1 MPGGD
6 GTGPAG
12 LGPMAGRQA
21 GYGSGQPL
29 IQPVS
34 PQMGKRRGRGRR
46 LGRGRGMG
54 RDLSPSAP
62 PTPQQGGDRIT
73 PENKIKT
80 LKAQARALED
90 QLRAINVRIGA
101 VEPGSCA
108 YAVVALVDSNRCV
121 ACGTCERICPAGAI
135 SVEEIARINRTM
147 CMGCGQ
153 CVAECPEDALFLR
166 KVQL

>member
-6 GTGPAG
+6 GRGPDG
-12 LGPMAGRQA
+12 LGPMTGLQA

-34 PQMGKRRGRGRR
+34 PQMGRGRR

-54 RDLSPSAP
+54 RNLSPPAP
-62 PTPQQGGDRIT
+62 RTPQQVGDRLT
-73 PENKIKT
+73 SENEIKT

-101 VEPGSCA
+101 VAPGSCA
-108 YAVVALVDSNRCV
+108 YAVVAFVDSNKCIG
-121 ACGTCERICPAGAI
+121 CGTCERICPTGAI
-135 SVEEIARINRTM
+135 SVEKMVRINRTM

-153 CVAECPEDALFLR
+153 CVANCPEDALFLR
-166 KVQL
+166 KLQL